1 MGKDKPAHHFFDR
14 FNEKIIISG
23 NEIIENGQTVKA
35 FSILN
40 HIGKKPVLT
49 FGNSMGDSGMFEY
62 TLQNNP
68 YHAEVFCVLCDD
80 TERELGNISKAN
92 KMKAT
97 AEKRGWNTIS
107 MRDEFKTIYGDNV
120 KVEK

>member
-1 MGKDKPAHHFFDR
+1 MSHFYDR
-14 FNEKIIISG
+14 HNEKIIISG
-23 NEIIENGQTVKA
+23 NPIIENGQTVKA

-40 HIGKKPVLT
+40 HIGKKPVLA

-62 TLQNNP
+62 TLQDNKYNSI
-68 YHAEVFCVLCDD
+68 AFCVLCDD
-80 TERELGNISKAN
+80 TERELGNTSKAN

-97 AEKRGWNTIS
+97 ADKRGWNTIS

-120 KVEK
+120 KKS